1 MSKIL
6 VAEDDE
12 TVSFALVEALESAS
26 HTVEAVE
33 SGKEAQERMR
43 LYQYDLA
50 IVDWGLPVVSGPEI
64 CKAYRESGGAMPI
77 LMLTAR
83 SKEKEKM
90 EGLDAGADDY
100 LTKPFSLGE
109 LLARVRALLRRP
121 GNFVSAALEVRG
133 IVLDSNKCKV
143 FRDNQEIVLLAQ
155 EYALLEFFMRN
166 KNVVFDVNGI
176 LDRVW
181 SSESEASEQAVR
193 QCLMRL
199 RKKIDRDGDDSIIK
213 TIKGIGYV
221 LEDTK

>member
-33 SGKEAQERMR
+33 SGKEAQERLR
-43 LYQYDLA
+43 IYQYDLA
-50 IVDWGLPVVSGPEI
+50 IIDWGLPHVSGPTI
-64 CKAYRESGGAMPI
+64 CKAFREAGGSMPI

-83 SKEKEKM
+83 SKDIEKM

-121 GNFVSAALEVRG
+121 GKFVNPSLEVRG
-133 IVLDSNKCKV
+133 LVLDSNLCKV
-143 FRDNQEIVLLAQ
+143 HRDNQEITLLPQ
-155 EYALLEFFMRN
+155 EYSLLEFFMRN

-181 SSESEASEQAVR
+181 SSESEASEFAVR

-199 RKKIDRDGDDSIIK
+199 RKKIDRSGEESFIK

-221 LEDTK
+221 LEDTQ

>member
-33 SGKEAQERMR
+33 SGREAQDRLR
-43 LYQYDLA
+43 LYQYDMA
-50 IVDWGLPVVSGPEI
+50 IIDWGLPQVSGPDI
-64 CKAYRESGGAMPI
+64 CKCFRESGGSMPI

-83 SKEKEKM
+83 SKENEKM

-121 GNFVSAALEVRG
+121 GNFVSPALQVRDL
-133 IVLDSNKCKV
+133 VLDSNLCKV
-143 FRDNQEIVLLAQ
+143 FRDKQEIALLPQ

-181 SSESEASEQAVR
+181 SSESEASEFAVR

-199 RKKIDRDGDDSIIK
+199 RKKIDSPGDDSIIK

-221 LEDTK
+221 LEDKV